1 MKYNLTVL
9 AAILIAVGFAI
20 LVKNHGFLDLM
31 GEIFDEFLAQFK

>member
-9 AAILIAVGFAI
+9 AAILIAVGFSV
-20 LVKNHGFLDLM
+20 LVANHGFLELM

>member
-9 AAILIAVGFAI
+9 AAILIAVGFSV
-20 LVKNHGFLDLM
+20 LVSNHGFLELM